1 MRLPGEMKLPKGA
14 SHREIGVRGAADAPA
29 GGVERRACWER
40 SLRHVARSAGPGTP
54 CASRFVPM
62 VTRGQEG
69 CKQRNTDVLFMLRK
83 VIPTAMQVKDF
94 ERPEWRQES
103 GYDVQ

>member
-1 MRLPGEMKLPKGA
+1 MKLPKGA
-14 SHREIGVRGAADAPA
+14 SHREIGVRGAAGAPA
-29 GGVERRACWER
+29 GGVER

-54 CASRFVPM
+54 YASRFVPM

-69 CKQRNTDVLFMLRK
+69 FKQSNTEVLFMLRK

-94 ERPEWRQES
+94 ERLGWRQES